1 MKNMQET
8 LKILEEQ
15 LSNMSSCKIK
25 SEIHIVINIYPE
37 SKPYK
42 KTKNDIQIQA
52 EKDLE
57 WLLTH
62 ISFIYGITPIQM
74 NLKSRKSYIIAA
86 KKLFIY
92 LANHN
97 FRDDKILINIRTI
110 TDMVRLD
117 HSTFYHH
124 VKTAQNL
131 LDTND
136 WKFKD
141 AYNEVI
147 NNPGY
152 IDRFKNKIYK
162 IE

>member
-62 ISFIYGITPIQM
+62 ISFVYGITPILLNQK
-74 NLKSRKSYIIAA
+74 NRKSDIIAA

-92 LANHN
+92 LANYH
-97 FRDDKILINIRTI
+97 FRDDKSLINIRTI
-110 TDMVRLD
+110 TDMVWLD

-131 LDTND
+131 LDAND
-136 WKFKD
+136 WKFKE